1 MHTAEIEDEV
11 QSFVRSNFQNGKP
24 LDLQPDDSLLE
35 KGLIDSS
42 GVLEL
47 VAFLEERYAITVEDE
62 ELTPDNLDS
71 VRNVA
76 AYVSRKL

>member
-11 QSFVRSNFQNGKP
+11 QSFVRSNFQNGQP
-24 LDLQPDDSLLE
+24 FDLQPDDSLLE

-47 VAFLEERYAITVEDE
+47 VAFLEERYEIKVEDE